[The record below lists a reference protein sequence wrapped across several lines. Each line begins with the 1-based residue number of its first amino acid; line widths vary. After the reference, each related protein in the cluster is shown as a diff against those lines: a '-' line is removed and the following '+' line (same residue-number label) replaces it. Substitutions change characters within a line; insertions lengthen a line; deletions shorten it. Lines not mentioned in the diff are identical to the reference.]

1 MSLEDVQALAV
12 LRDAFEP
19 DGAGHSGS
27 QGDSGELVHRFY
39 THWFALD
46 ASVRDLF
53 PPEMSAQRAAF
64 GHAMHWVYGELV
76 ARRAR
81 EPVAFLAQLG
91 RDHRKYGVLPH
102 HYDTL
107 GRALLATLR
116 SHLGAAWTGAVDD
129 AARQSLNL
137 ITGVMSGAADAEEAP
152 AWWDGTVIEHLRVS
166 RDLAVVRLQLDQP
179 MHYHPGQ
186 YVNAHV
192 PQCPRRWRYL
202 SPAIPADPGGGIEFH
217 VRLVPGGLVS
227 TAIVNETRIGDRWR
241 LSSPHGG
248 LGVDRDGGDVLMVA
262 GSTGLAP
269 LRALIMDLSRYAVN
283 PRIHL
288 FFGARYRCELYDL
301 PTLWQVAS
309 HNPWLSVSPV
319 SEYSADPAWAADYPD
334 VTPPRGLHVHQ
345 IGRLPDVVTKYGG
358 WGDRQILICGGP
370 AMVSAT
376 KSALL
381 AKGAPPERIQHDP
394 LWR

>member
-1 MSLEDVQALAV
+1 M

-19 DGAGHSGS
+19 DGAGRSGS

-137 ITGVMSGAADAEEAP
+137 ITGVMSGAADAEEDP
-152 AWWDGTVIEHLRVS
+152 
-166 RDLAVVRLQLDQP
+166 
-179 MHYHPGQ
+179 
-186 YVNAHV
+186 
-192 PQCPRRWRYL
+192 
-202 SPAIPADPGGGIEFH
+202 PGGTAPSSNTCGCRGTWRSFGCSSTSRCTTTPGNTSTPMCRNARAAGGI
-217 VRLVPGGLVS
+217 
-227 TAIVNETRIGDRWR
+227 
-241 LSSPHGG
+241 
-248 LGVDRDGGDVLMVA
+248 
-262 GSTGLAP
+262 
-269 LRALIMDLSRYAVN
+269 
-283 PRIHL
+283 
-288 FFGARYRCELYDL
+288 
-301 PTLWQVAS
+301 
-309 HNPWLSVSPV
+309 
-319 SEYSADPAWAADYPD
+319 
-334 VTPPRGLHVHQ
+334 
-345 IGRLPDVVTKYGG
+345 
-358 WGDRQILICGGP
+358 
-370 AMVSAT
+370 
-376 KSALL
+376 
-381 AKGAPPERIQHDP
+381 
-394 LWR
+394 